1 VRARYDREIARGEPV
16 DQRKSCFIAS
26 RAGLFN
32 SAIHQSGTAVNTWA
46 MSYRT
51 RELAFKLG
59 DKLGIE
65 TGDTAE
71 LVARLA
77 GFNAK
82 ELIAASEE
90 LMKTEVRERR
100 WLSSL
105 FNARL
110 SSGLIALIG
119 TLGAGRYARVTHDRQ
134 SPRIN

>member
-1 VRARYDREIARGEPV
+1 
-16 DQRKSCFIAS
+16 
-26 RAGLFN
+26 
-32 SAIHQSGTAVNTWA
+32 

-65 TGDTAE
+65 TDDTAE
-71 LVARLA
+71 LVARLT

-110 SSGLIALIG
+110 SSA
-119 TLGAGRYARVTHDRQ
+119 AD
-134 SPRIN
+134 